1 MKWNQLFSHNT
12 RRQEGTADSLLRLL
26 APSLLGMTVC
36 VLTLCSLTWAW
47 FNMAVVSNITGIQ
60 SSEVEVCLV
69 NNNNGTW
76 TATPL
81 EEDVTWTVTP
91 LEEDGTSNAT
101 PATKGNIY
109 FIARGTAAN
118 AYLAVVYNNT
128 TTYYGPLTLTPVSDD
143 STTTYPVYSISL
155 DNIKTATNVSVSLH
169 WGTLS
174 EDSTPSETKAARVQD
189 ITVSWGGTSTQS
201 QFDLDGDEE
210 PNTTPVIDP
219 SADAPQPQPETP
231 ANGDTGD
238 NTNDAND
245 DAQTPDGSTTGDANK
260 EPDATGGNTSDTGE
274 TGTSGDSGTTGNGN
288 GDDTGTGGDSG
299 TGSGE
304 NTGDVGNVT
313 GDAIPEGGSAKA
325 SE

>member
-26 APSLLGMTVC
+26 APSLLGMAVC

-47 FNMAVVSNITGIQ
+47 FNMAVVSSITGIQ

-69 NNNNGTW
+69 NHNDDDGTW
-76 TATPL
+76 SATPL
-81 EEDVTWTVTP
+81 VENEN
-91 LEEDGTSNAT
+91 GTSNAT
-101 PATKGNIY
+101 TDAEGKIY

-174 EDSTPSETKAARVQD
+174 ESSTPSETKAERVQD

-219 SADAPQPQPETP
+219 SADDPQPQPETP

-260 EPDATGGNTSDTGE
+260 EPDATGGNTSDTGD
-274 TGTSGDSGTTGNGN
+274 TGTTGDGSTS
-288 GDDTGTGGDSG
+288 GSTDTGGDPDSS
-299 TGSGE
+299 TE
-304 NTGDVGNVT
+304 K
-313 GDAIPEGGSAKA
+313 GSAEKSDGDTTLDGSVVKA
-325 SE
+325 AAD

>member
-26 APSLLGMTVC
+26 APSLLGMAVC

-47 FNMAVVSNITGIQ
+47 FNMAVGSSITGIQ

-69 NNNNGTW
+69 TLDKNNSW
-76 TATPL
+76 AATPL
-81 EEDVTWTVTP
+81 VEHEN
-91 LEEDGTSNAT
+91 GTSNAT
-101 PATKGNIY
+101 TDANGKIY

-143 STTTYPVYSISL
+143 SITTYPVYFISL

-169 WGTLS
+169 WGLLPTDVAVSGSATLVANATAS
-174 EDSTPSETKAARVQD
+174 WDG
-189 ITVSWGGTSTQS
+189 TVSFS
-201 QFDLDGDEE
+201 QFNSDGDEE

-219 SADAPQPQPETP
+219 SADDPQPQPETP

-238 NTNDAND
+238 NTSDANND

-260 EPDATGGNTSDTGE
+260 EPDATGGNTSDTGN
-274 TGTSGDSGTTGNGN
+274 TGTTGDGSTS
-288 GDDTGTGGDSG
+288 GSTDTGGDPDSS
-299 TGSGE
+299 TE
-304 NTGDVGNVT
+304 K
-313 GDAIPEGGSAKA
+313 GSAEKSDGDTTLDGSVVKA
-325 SE
+325 AAD

>member
-26 APSLLGMTVC
+26 APSLLGMAVC

-47 FNMAVVSNITGIQ
+47 FNMAVGSSITGIQ

-81 EEDVTWTVTP
+81 EED
-91 LEEDGTSNAT
+91 GTSNAT
-101 PATKGNIY
+101 PDDTKGNIY

-118 AYLAVVYNNT
+118 AYLKIGNK
-128 TTYYGPLTLTPVSDD
+128 YYGPLDLTKGPDASGK
-143 STTTYPVYSISL
+143 YPVYFITLSDASS
-155 DNIKTATNVSVSLH
+155 VSVSLH
-169 WGTLS
+169 WGLLPTGVAVSDSATLVADATAS
-174 EDSTPSETKAARVQD
+174 WDG
-189 ITVSWGGTSTQS
+189 TVSFS
-201 QFDLDGDEE
+201 QFNSDGDEE

-219 SADAPQPQPETP
+219 SADDPQLQPETP

-238 NTNDAND
+238 NTSDAND

-260 EPDATGGNTSDTGE
+260 EPDATGGNTSGTGE
-274 TGTSGDSGTTGNGN
+274 TGTSGDSGTTGN

>member
-26 APSLLGMTVC
+26 APSLLGMAVC

-47 FNMAVVSNITGIQ
+47 FNMAVGSSITGIQ

-69 NNNNGTW
+69 NYNDGTW
-76 TATPL
+76 TA
-81 EEDVTWTVTP
+81 TP

-101 PATKGNIY
+101 PDTKGNIY

-118 AYLAVVYNNT
+118 AYLKIGE
-128 TTYYGPLTLTPVSDD
+128 TYYGPLNLTQEPTDGK
-143 STTTYPVYSISL
+143 YPVYSIMLS
-155 DNIKTATNVSVSLH
+155 NISTPVSVSLH
-169 WGTLS
+169 WGLLPTDATATGTVS
-174 EDSTPSETKAARVQD
+174 SVANW
-189 ITVSWGGTSTQS
+189 IVSWGGTSTQS
-201 QFDLDGDEE
+201 QFDSDDEEE

-219 SADAPQPQPETP
+219 STNDPQLQPETP

-274 TGTSGDSGTTGNGN
+274 TGTSKDSGTTGN